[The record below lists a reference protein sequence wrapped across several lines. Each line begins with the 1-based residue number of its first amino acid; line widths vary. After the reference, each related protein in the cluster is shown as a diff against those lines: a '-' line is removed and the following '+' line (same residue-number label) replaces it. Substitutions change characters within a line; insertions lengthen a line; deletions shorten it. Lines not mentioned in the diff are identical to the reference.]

1 MDFKNGVIVIQNVGY
16 NGAPTVF
23 QPLNVHASTTLGPY
37 KEF

>member
-23 QPLNVHASTTLGPY
+23 QPLNVHATLGPY